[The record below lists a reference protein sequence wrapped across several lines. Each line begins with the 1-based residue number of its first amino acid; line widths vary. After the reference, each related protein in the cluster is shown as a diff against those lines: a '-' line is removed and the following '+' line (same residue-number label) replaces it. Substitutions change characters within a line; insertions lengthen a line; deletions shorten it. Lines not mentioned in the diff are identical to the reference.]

1 MSEQQ
6 TQATDDPSGPG
17 WRDVMTG
24 GVTQDGDMVRT
35 YGHWGEARPDET
47 VFDDDVVL
55 EIVKTGVG
63 FYQWRLLRGKPVY
76 RSRKFSSAKEA
87 AESADQVIAA
97 VMRALSQKSIEIH
110 NLTGEEI

>member
-1 MSEQQ
+1 VI
-6 TQATDDPSGPG
+6 
-17 WRDVMTG
+17 R
-24 GVTQDGDMVRT
+24 
-35 YGHWGEARPDET
+35 
-47 VFDDDVVL
+47 F

-63 FYQWRLLRGKPVY
+63 FYQWRLMRGSSPVY